1 MTSLPVL
8 AIPSFTKTIVIEI
21 DASGK
26 GVGVVLMQEG
36 RPIAYMSQVLSERAQ
51 NISVYERELM
61 AIVLAVQKRRHY
73 LLRQHFI
80 VHTDQRSLKYLLD
93 QWAVGVDQQKWTT
106 KLLRF
111 DFEIK
116 YKVGSENKVADAL
129 SRKLQYPAISL
140 VSFGGWSEL
149 EDEVQVDPRLRGI
162 IQDLMQGSLDHPG
175 FEIKKGRLYYK
186 VRLVIAK
193 NSAKIPQI
201 LQEFHASSMGSHSG
215 CFRTYK

>member
-106 KLLRF
+106 KLLDLILRSNTRWGRR
-111 DFEIK
+111 IK
-116 YKVGSENKVADAL
+116 WQMRCLGSYNT
-129 SRKLQYPAISL
+129 QP
-140 VSFGGWSEL
+140 
-149 EDEVQVDPRLRGI
+149 
-162 IQDLMQGSLDHPG
+162 
-175 FEIKKGRLYYK
+175 
-186 VRLVIAK
+186 
-193 NSAKIPQI
+193 
-201 LQEFHASSMGSHSG
+201 
-215 CFRTYK
+215 FR